1 MRATLWAGSPPPCAH
16 RPGRGGARAAL
27 DVRRDHGGA
36 GAHRHAG
43 PAGARRDRPPPDP
56 PRGDH
61 GCQAYLSI
69 EVLDFGAGGKWI
81 TGRLDTQ
88 VPHRERIGP
97 DGIVPAV
104 ERLLTVLLHNDPLVL
119 RGPESTSWL
128 ARQQRALMVRST
140 MHAGLEVYELVTPVG
155 APLGTLPG
163 VALSLRREVD
173 QISIGVRVAGAF
185 NPAAQPDGLSLR
197 LQFDAQVEAAFYFRP
212 DPVGLAVRER
222 AGRPRLP
229 ALSGARDVR
238 RSGRE
243 RRRDGRRSGAWCAGR
258 CRGAAHHRRA
268 AGRLRGPRGPGLRQP
283 RSGPR
288 RRRPVGAQRLP
299 GRRRALLR
307 PIQRAGRRGRPGSPD
322 LIGQRDLIRS
332 SARDANARSRGVF
345 ADETHCSRSGTARVP
360 S

>member
-1 MRATLWAGSPPPCAH
+1 MRATLWAALAAAVALTAPAAA
-16 RPGRGGARAAL
+16 ARAQLLTCVEITSAPAPTDTL
-27 DVRRDHGGA
+27 VRLVRDEIDRHPT
-36 GAHRHAG
+36 HRA
-43 PAGARRDRPPPDP
+43 ATS
-56 PRGDH
+56 

-88 VPHRERIGP
+88 VPHRERVGP
-97 DGIVPAV
+97 DGMVPAV

-140 MHAGLEVYELVTPVG
+140 MHAGVEVYELVTPVG

-212 DPVGLAVRER
+212 IQSVSLFASALVGLAYQRFQGPATLDGPGVTGVATADGLAVGVR
-222 AGRPRLP
+222 AGVE
-229 ALSGARDVR
+229 ALRITDVR
-238 RSGRE
+238 LV
-243 RRRDGRRSGAWCAGR
+243 AF
-258 CRGAAHHRRA
+258 
-268 AGRLRGPRGPGLRQP
+268 L
-283 RSGPR
+283 
-288 RRRPVGAQRLP
+288 
-299 GRRRALLR
+299 
-307 PIQRAGRRGRPGSPD
+307 D
-322 LIGQRDLIRS
+322 LEAPAFTSRDLDHGVVDQWAP
-332 SARDANARSRGVF
+332 SASLGVGVLF
-345 ADETHCSRSGTARVP
+345 
-360 S
+360 